1 MKAPRNRKCC
11 KYSFIAVWLAA
22 MPAFLASFHS
32 YGQLQ
37 TPQSVA
43 QGQLPQFQS
52 MRNMQNMENMPG
64 NPAAAGWRI
73 IPRLSLVETYSDN
86 VRLRQE
92 GLEQQDFV
100 TQINPGLLVNGVG
113 RRYALNIDYTMNNL
127 IYANL
132 GDFNRIRHQL
142 NAMGTA
148 ELIKDFFF
156 VDGRA
161 IMTQQNANLLGPQAI
176 NNVNVTG
183 NRADVHIYNIS
194 PYIRHRFQDFATTEL
209 RYTRNMVSSSSNA
222 LFNSQADGFQAG
234 VNSGTA
240 FSTLQWGLNYSHQAV
255 HYERNNRTVEFERSI
270 ASLRYMITPHFGLTG
285 TGGYE
290 RNTFISIRGSPSSPT
305 WTAGFIWEPSP
316 RTSVAFNAGQRFYGD
331 TYSALAT
338 HRTRMT
344 VWDLSYDENITTF
357 NQQAGM
363 GGGSTI
369 SAMGTSLNQLLSAQN
384 PGMSPELVQ
393 QNINALLGLGLQGS
407 FFDPNNFFSNRLFL
421 QKRFQASVT
430 MNGIRNTV
438 VLRGFDLRRKAF
450 SPEGVD
456 IDLVGAG
463 NAALLNNTRQSG
475 LSAVW
480 SYRISRLTRASIDL
494 TYTRFAFLTVDRV
507 DNLGLAR
514 VSLTRDLPQIMPNMV
529 GMLQFRHNLRNSNQ
543 PGLDYRE
550 NAVVG
555 TLSMTF

>member
-1 MKAPRNRKCC
+1 M
-11 KYSFIAVWLAA
+11 
-22 MPAFLASFHS
+22 
-32 YGQLQ
+32 
-37 TPQSVA
+37 
-43 QGQLPQFQS
+43 QG
-52 MRNMQNMENMPG
+52 MPG
-64 NPAAAGWRI
+64 SNAMAAGGGWRI
-73 IPRLSLVETYSDN
+73 LPRLSLVETYSDN
-86 VRLRQE
+86 VRLQRD
-92 GLEQQDFV
+92 GLEQQDLV
-100 TQINPGLLVNGVG
+100 TQINPGLIINGVG
-113 RRYALNIDYTMNNL
+113 RRYTVSIDYTMNNL
-127 IYANL
+127 VYANL
-132 GDFNRIRHQL
+132 SEFNRIRHQL

-161 IMTQQNANLLGPQAI
+161 IMTQQNANLFGAQGI

-194 PYIRHRFQDFATTEL
+194 PYIRQRFQDVATTEL
-209 RYTRNMVSSSSNA
+209 RYTRNMVSSNSNA
-222 LFNSQADGFQAG
+222 LFNSQADAFQASL
-234 VNSGTA
+234 NSGTA
-240 FSTLQWGLNYSHQAV
+240 FRSLQWGLNYSHQAV
-255 HYERNNRTVEFERSI
+255 NYERNNRTVEFERSM
-270 ASLRYMITPHFGLTG
+270 ASLRYMVTSHFGLTA

-344 VWDLSYDENITTF
+344 VWDIGYDENITTF
-357 NQQAGM
+357 NQQAGL

-369 SAMGTSLNQLLSAQN
+369 SAMGASLSQLLAAQN
-384 PGMSPELVQ
+384 PGMSPELIQ
-393 QNINALLGLGLQGS
+393 QNANALLGLGLQGS

-421 QKRFQASVT
+421 QKRLMASVAV
-430 MNGIRNTV
+430 NGIRNTV
-438 VLRGFDLRRKAF
+438 VLRGFDMRRVAF

-456 IDLVGAG
+456 ADLVGAG

-475 LSAVW
+475 LNALW
-480 SYRISRLTRASIDL
+480 SYRISQLTRASIDL

-514 VSLTRDLPQIMPNMV
+514 ISLTREFPQIMPNLV
-529 GMLQFRHNLRNSNQ
+529 GMIQYRHNLRESSQ
-543 PGLDYRE
+543 PGLNYRE

-555 TLSMTF
+555 TLSMSF

>member
-1 MKAPRNRKCC
+1 MLQISV
-11 KYSFIAVWLAA
+11 KYPLTAAWFIA
-22 MPAFLASFHS
+22 MPALLLLPFHS
-32 YGQLQ
+32 QGQVQ
-37 TPQSVA
+37 TPLGVA

-52 MRNMQNMENMPG
+52 MAGN
-64 NPAAAGWRI
+64 NPAMGGGTMGAGWRVL
-73 IPRLSLVETYSDN
+73 PRLSLVETYSDN
-86 VRLRQE
+86 VRLQQN
-92 GLEQQDFV
+92 GQQDLV
-100 TQINPGLLVNGVG
+100 TQINPGLIVNGVG
-113 RRYALNIDYTMNNL
+113 RRYTVNIDYTMNNL

-132 GDFNRIRHQL
+132 SNFNRIRHQL

-148 ELIKDFFF
+148 ELVKDFFF

-161 IMTQQNANLLGPQAI
+161 IITQQNANLFGAQGI

-194 PYIRHRFQDFATTEL
+194 PYIRHRFQDLATTEL
-209 RYTRNMVSSSSNA
+209 RYTRNMVSSSSSA

-234 VNSGTA
+234 INSGTA

-255 HYERNNRTVEFERSI
+255 HYDRSNRTVEFERSI

-331 TYSALAT
+331 TYSALAS

-344 VWDLSYDENITTF
+344 AWDLSYDENITTF
-357 NQQAGM
+357 NQQAGL

-369 SAMGTSLNQLLSAQN
+369 SAMGSSLSQLLSAQN
-384 PGMSPELVQ
+384 PGMSSDVIQ
-393 QNINALLGLGLQGS
+393 QATNSLLGLGLQGQ

-421 QKRFQASVT
+421 QKRLMASVA
-430 MNGIRNTV
+430 MNGTRNTV
-438 VLRGFDLRRKAF
+438 VLRGFDMRRKAF

-456 IDLVGAG
+456 AG
-463 NAALLNNTRQSG
+463 LIGIGNTSLLNNTRQSG
-475 LSAVW
+475 FNALW
-480 SYRISRLTRASIDL
+480 TYRISQLTRASIDF

-514 VSLTRDLPQIMPNMV
+514 ISLSREFPQIMPNFV
-529 GMLQFRHNLRNSNQ
+529 GMLQYRHNLRDSSQ
-543 PGLDYRE
+543 PGLNYRE

-555 TLSMTF
+555 TLSMSF

>member
-1 MKAPRNRKCC
+1 MKAPRNRKCP
-11 KYSFIAVWLAA
+11 KYSFIVAWLGT
-22 MPAFLASFHS
+22 MPMFLTSFHS

-43 QGQLPQFQS
+43 QGQMAQF
-52 MRNMQNMENMPG
+52 RNTPL
-64 NPAAAGWRI
+64 NPEVAGAGWRI
-73 IPRLSLVETYSDN
+73 LPRMTIMETYSDN
-86 VRLRQE
+86 VRFQPK
-92 GLEQQDFV
+92 GSEQQDFI
-100 TQINPGLLVNGVG
+100 TQINPGLLVTGVG
-113 RRYALNIDYTMNNL
+113 RRYSLSVDYTMNNL

-132 GDFNRIRHQL
+132 SNFNRIRHQL
-142 NAMGTA
+142 NALGTA

-161 IMTQQNANLLGPQAI
+161 VITQQNATLFGPQAI
-176 NNVNVTG
+176 NNVNITG
-183 NRADVHIYNIS
+183 NRANVNIYNIS

-209 RYTRNMVSSSSNA
+209 RYTRNMVSSNSNA
-222 LFNSQADGFQAG
+222 LFNSQADAFQASL
-234 VNSGTA
+234 NSGTA
-240 FSTLQWGLNYSHQAV
+240 FSTFQWGFNYSHQAV
-255 HYERNNRTVEFERSI
+255 HFERNNQTVEFERSI
-270 ASLRYMITPHFGLTG
+270 GNVRYMFTPRFGLTG

-316 RTSVAFNAGQRFYGD
+316 RTSIAINAGQRFYGD
-331 TYSALAT
+331 TYSALAR

-363 GGGSTI
+363 SGGFNIGN
-369 SAMGTSLNQLLSAQN
+369 SLAQLLAAQN
-384 PGMSPELVQ
+384 PGMSPEAIQ
-393 QNINALLGLGLQGS
+393 QSAQALIGLGLQGS

-421 QKRFQASVT
+421 QKRLLASVA
-430 MNGIRNTV
+430 MNGVRNTV
-438 VLRGFDLRRKAF
+438 VLRGFDMRRKAF

-456 IDLVGAG
+456 FGLVGAG

-475 LSAVW
+475 INALW
-480 SYRISRLTRASIDL
+480 SYRLSQLTRANIDL

-514 VSLTRDLPQIMPNMV
+514 VSLIRQLPQLLPNLI
-529 GMLQFRHNLRNSNQ
+529 GMLEVRHNMRDSNQ
-543 PGLDYRE
+543 PGLNYHE

-555 TLSMTF
+555 TLSMNF

>member
-11 KYSFIAVWLAA
+11 KYSFIAAGLAA
-22 MPAFLASFHS
+22 ISVFLTSFPS

-37 TPQSVA
+37 TPLGVA
-43 QGQLPQFQS
+43 QGQMAQFQ
-52 MRNMQNMENMPG
+52 NTPG
-64 NPAAAGWRI
+64 NTGAVGGGWRI
-73 IPRLSLVETYSDN
+73 LPRLSVIETYSDN
-86 VRLRQE
+86 VRFQPK
-92 GLEQQDFV
+92 GLEQQDLV
-100 TQINPGLLVNGVG
+100 TQINPGLVVTGVG
-113 RRYALNIDYTMNNL
+113 RRYSVNIDYTMNNL

-132 GDFNRIRHQL
+132 SNFNRIRHQL
-142 NAMGTA
+142 NAVGTA
-148 ELIKDFFF
+148 ELVKDFLFL
-156 VDGRA
+156 DGRA
-161 IMTQQNANLLGPQAI
+161 VMTQQNATLFGPQAI
-176 NNVNVTG
+176 NNVNITG
-183 NRADVHIYNIS
+183 NRANVNVYNIS

-222 LFNSQADGFQAG
+222 LFNSQADGYQASL
-234 VNSGTA
+234 NSGTA
-240 FSTLQWGLNYSHQAV
+240 FRNFQWGLNYSNQQV
-255 HYERNNRTVEFERSI
+255 HYERTNRTVEFERSI
-270 ASLRYMITPHFGLTG
+270 ASLRYMVTSQFGLTA

-305 WTAGFIWEPSP
+305 WTAGFIWQPSQ

-331 TYSALAT
+331 TYSALAS

-363 GGGSTI
+363 GGGSAI
-369 SAMGTSLNQLLSAQN
+369 GTSLAQLLAAQN

-393 QNINALLGLGLQGS
+393 QNASALLALGLQGS

-421 QKRFQASVT
+421 QKRLQASVA
-430 MNGIRNTV
+430 MNGSRNTLM
-438 VLRGFDLRRKAF
+438 LRVFDMRRKAF
-450 SPEGVD
+450 SPEEVD
-456 IDLVGAG
+456 VGIVGLG

-475 LSAVW
+475 VNALW
-480 SYRISRLTRASIDL
+480 SYRLSQLTRANIDL

-514 VSLTRDLPQIMPNMV
+514 VSLTRQLPQLLPNLI
-529 GMLQFRHNLRNSNQ
+529 GMIEARHNLRDSTQ
-543 PGLDYRE
+543 PGLNYQE

-555 TLSMTF
+555 TLSMSF

>member
-1 MKAPRNRKCC
+1 MKAPRNKRRHR
-11 KYSFIAVWLAA
+11 YSFTAVWLAA
-22 MPAFLASFHS
+22 APGFLMPFHS
-32 YGQLQ
+32 YGQQFQ
-37 TPQSVA
+37 TPLGVA
-43 QGQLPQFQS
+43 QGQLAQF
-52 MRNMQNMENMPG
+52 RA
-64 NPAAAGWRI
+64 NPPNTPAGTPTGGWRI
-73 IPRLSLVETYSDN
+73 LPRLNVVETFSDN
-86 VRLRQE
+86 VWLQPEALQRS
-92 GLEQQDFV
+92 DFV
-100 TQINPGLLVNGVG
+100 TQINPGLVVTGVG
-113 RRYALNIDYTMNNL
+113 RRYSVNIDYTMNNL

-132 GDFNRIRHQL
+132 SNFNRIRHQL

-161 IMTQQNANLLGPQAI
+161 IMTQQNATLFGPQGI
-176 NNVNVTG
+176 NNINVTG
-183 NRADVHIYNIS
+183 NRANVNIYNIS
-194 PYIRHRFQDFATTEL
+194 PYVRYRFQDFATTEL

-222 LFNSQADGFQAG
+222 LFNSQADAFQASL
-234 VNSGTA
+234 NSGTD

-255 HYERNNRTVEFERSI
+255 NYERNNQTVEFERSI
-270 ASLRYMITPHFGLTG
+270 ANLRYMVTPRFGLTA

-305 WTAGFIWEPSP
+305 WTVGFIWEPSQ
-316 RTSVAFNAGQRFYGD
+316 RTSIAFNAGQRFYGD

-338 HRTRMT
+338 HRTRLT

-363 GGGSTI
+363 SGGFNIGN
-369 SAMGTSLNQLLSAQN
+369 SLAQLMAAQN
-384 PGMSPELVQ
+384 PSMSPEAIQ
-393 QNINALLGLGLQGS
+393 QNAQALLGLGLQGS

-421 QKRFQASVT
+421 QKRLQASVA

-438 VLRGFDLRRKAF
+438 ILRGFDMRRKAF

-456 IDLVGAG
+456 SGLVGAG
-463 NAALLNNTRQSG
+463 NAALLNNTRQTG
-475 LSAVW
+475 VNALW
-480 SYRISRLTRASIDL
+480 SYRLSQLTRANIDL

-514 VSLTRDLPQIMPNMV
+514 VSLTRQLPQLLPNMI
-529 GMLQFRHNLRNSNQ
+529 GMIEVRHNMRNSSQ
-543 PGLDYRE
+543 PGLSYHE

-555 TLSMTF
+555 TLSMSF